1 MFFVQIFF
9 TKIHCYKTGLL
20 TYPKIAIS
28 RGLNGYPQKLGY
40 QKEDNEELIIKKEKK
55 KVFSNFLLKNLVSVY
70 ASHHNDR

>member
-20 TYPKIAIS
+20 TYQKIAIS
-28 RGLNGYPQKLGY
+28 SGLNGYPQKLGY

-55 KVFSNFLLKNLVSVY
+55 SFFPTSS
-70 ASHHNDR
+70 